1 MMEKLELQ
9 TPCFIVDVDDFKN
22 NIRRFQNALKEYY
35 KNSIVSYSV
44 KTNSLP
50 LLLDIA
56 NREDCFCEVVS
67 YDEFHLAVKMGVDMQ
82 HIVYNGPLKDEA
94 TLLAA
99 VNHGAYVNIET
110 QREIDWLIQNEIKDS
125 NHLGI
130 RLNIDLD
137 EISPKDAKEGEGNSR
152 FGFSYKNGEFQSA
165 VSKLE
170 DHGIKINGIHIH
182 RTSATR
188 SLNVYKNICEYV
200 SSVIKEIGLE
210 LQYIDIGGGFYG
222 NYKGKPDYIDYVKV
236 ISEHLHVKNDST
248 VIVEPGNALVA
259 SSIQFL
265 TSVIDKKDIDDT
277 AILVTDESRI
287 DIDPFFH
294 KKTYQYEVFTQQ
306 KEIAAV
312 PQKIVGCTCLE
323 NDILMILPSERKL
336 QVGDQICFHDQGAYT
351 MTLTPNFIRLLPR
364 VYALSENEYA
374 LVRNPLS
381 VDDWMA
387 TSILER
393 KDRPSILFSNAGRR
407 GTLIKDFKKSLGH
420 NVKLIATDNW
430 CVAPALFEADEYYVT
445 PKITDPDYISRLIEI
460 CKKENVKA
468 ITTCIDP
475 EIELLA
481 QNRELFIQN
490 GILPLCPDK
499 DTAALC
505 FDKYKMYEYLAENG
519 IKTIQT
525 FDTLENFEHAYQ
537 SGKIKFPV
545 FIKPRCGSGSVG
557 ISKVENEEELKEKL
571 KEAKSEYIIQEY
583 MAGEDFDADVY
594 IDAISNEAVAVFS
607 KKKIETRIG
616 GASKTI
622 SFKDEKLFAFI
633 QNIVKQFKFYG
644 PVDMDFFYQDGEYYL
659 SEINPRFG
667 GAYLHAFGAGVDFP
681 KMILNN
687 MKGITNDPI
696 IGDYDEGV
704 LMLMYD
710 EVVITTLDQ
719 LRGDYND

>member
-1 MMEKLELQ
+1 MEKAELQ

-22 NIRRFQNALKEYY
+22 NIRRFQKALKAYY

-50 LLLDIA
+50 LLLDVA
-56 NREDCFCEVVS
+56 DQEDCFCEVVS
-67 YDEFHLAVKMGVDMQ
+67 YDEYNLAIRMGVDIQ
-82 HIVYNGPLKDEA
+82 HIVYNGPLKDEK
-94 TLLAA
+94 TFVEA
-99 VNHGAYVNIET
+99 VKKGAYVNVET
-110 QREIDWLIQNEIKDS
+110 QREIDWLIQNKLYDS
-125 NHLGI
+125 KHIGI
-130 RLNIDLD
+130 RLNIDLN
-137 EISPKDAKEGEGNSR
+137 EISPADAKENEGNSR
-152 FGFSYKNGEFQSA
+152 FGFSYENGELQKA
-165 VSKLE
+165 IKRLE
-170 DHGIKINGIHIH
+170 DHGIKINGLHVH

-188 SLNVYKNICEYV
+188 SLNVYKNICKYA
-200 SSVIKEIGLE
+200 SSVIKELE
-210 LQYIDIGGGFYG
+210 LDLQYIDMGGGFYG
-222 NYKGKPDYIDYVKV
+222 NYKGRPDYIEYVQAIYENLNVEKE
-236 ISEHLHVKNDST
+236 IT
-248 VIVEPGNALVA
+248 VIVEPGNALAA
-259 SSIQFL
+259 SGVQFL
-265 TSVIDKKDIDDT
+265 TSVIDKKRINDT
-277 AILVTDESRI
+277 VVLVTDGSRI

-294 KKTYQYEVFTQQ
+294 KSSYQYEVFTQQ
-306 KEIAAV
+306 KEEAPFPQTIA
-312 PQKIVGCTCLE
+312 GCTCLE
-323 NDILMILPSERKL
+323 NDILTVLESEKQL
-336 QVGDQICFHDQGAYT
+336 QVGDKICFCDQGAYT
-351 MTLTPNFIRLLPR
+351 MTLTPNFIRLSPQ
-364 VYALSENEYA
+364 VYAKSDKEYT

-381 VDDWMA
+381 VDEWIA
-387 TSILER
+387 TSII
-393 KDRPSILFSNAGRR
+393 KDKDKPAILFSNAGRR

-420 NVKLIATDNW
+420 NVKIIATDNW

-445 PKITDPDYISRLIEI
+445 PKITDTEYISRLIEI

-468 ITTCIDP
+468 VTTCIDP
-475 EIELLA
+475 EIEILA
-481 QNRELFIQN
+481 QNRELFLKN

-505 FDKYKMYEYLAENG
+505 FDKYKMYEYLVKND
-519 IKTIQT
+519 IKTIRT
-525 FDTLENFEHAYQ
+525 FDSLTSFDAAYQ
-537 SGKIKFPV
+537 SGKITFPV

-557 ISKVENEEELKEKL
+557 IAKVEDYEELKEKL
-571 KEAKSEYIIQEY
+571 KDTGEKYIIQEY

-594 IDAISNEAVAVFS
+594 IDAISNDAVAVFS

-622 SFKDEKLFAFI
+622 SFKDEKLFAFVKK
-633 QNIVKQFKFYG
+633 IVEKFKFYG

-687 MKGITNDPI
+687 INGVINDPV

-710 EVVITTLDQ
+710 EVVITTSDQ